1 MSVWHN
7 ISVLVKR
14 TPKESFLDRARLV
27 AEIRKASE
35 EIVRRIEQNPENTG
49 DIRVRVLCER
59 TDV

>member
-14 TPKESFLDRARLV
+14 TPKESFLNRELLV
-27 AEIRKASE
+27 KEIRAAAE

-49 DIRVRVLCER
+49 EIRVRVMCEK
-59 TDV
+59 VSA